1 MQTVFQKKILSWYSK
16 NKRDLPWRKTTDP
29 YKILVSEVMLQQTQV
44 DRVIPYY
51 TKWLEEWPDVKSLA
65 KADTH
70 KLLSLWSGLGY
81 NNRALRLRKLCE
93 FLVEK
98 NNGEMPRQKDVLLSL
113 PGIGPYTAGAI
124 MAFAYN
130 KEVAVVDTNIR
141 RVFIHEL
148 KLKEDISPEEL
159 EKIALGVV
167 PKGKSC
173 IWYNALMDYGALF
186 KTARKTGIESV
197 SKQGKFEG
205 SDRELRGEIIKRLV
219 KEKSVE
225 KDSIVDRRK
234 KRVLAGMERDGLI
247 MIKKS
252 VISLP

>member
-1 MQTVFQKKILSWYSK
+1 MKSFQNKVLTWYSK

-44 DRVIPYY
+44 DRVIPFFNQ
-51 TKWLEEWPDVKSLA
+51 WLKEWPDVKSLA

-70 KLLSLWSGLGY
+70 RLLELWSGLGY
-81 NNRALRLRKLCE
+81 NNRALRLRKLCQ

-113 PGIGPYTAGAI
+113 PGIGPYTAGAV

-148 KLKEDISPEEL
+148 KLDEDISNDEL
-159 EKIALGVV
+159 EKIALEVV

-186 KTARKTGIESV
+186 KTARKTGIESL

-205 SDRELRGEIIKRLV
+205 SDRQLRGDIVKRLLQ
-219 KEKSVE
+219 EKSL
-225 KDSIVDRRK
+225 KRDSIVDDRAE
-234 KRVLAGMERDGLI
+234 RVIKGMVRDG
-247 MIKKS
+247 
-252 VISLP
+252 VIVVEKNIVSLP